1 MLPMPRPKSARCRGE
16 HELFGFLTTEANAI
30 VAPIHPKAM
39 PVVLTSAAEVD
50 LGLRRTRPGPD
61 ASAAIA

>member
-1 MLPMPRPKSARCRGE
+1 MPRPKSARCRGE
-16 HELFGFLTTEANAI
+16 HELFGSLTTEAKPI
-30 VAPIHPKAM
+30 VAPIHPEAM

-50 LGLRRTRPGPD
+50 VGLKRTRSGAD